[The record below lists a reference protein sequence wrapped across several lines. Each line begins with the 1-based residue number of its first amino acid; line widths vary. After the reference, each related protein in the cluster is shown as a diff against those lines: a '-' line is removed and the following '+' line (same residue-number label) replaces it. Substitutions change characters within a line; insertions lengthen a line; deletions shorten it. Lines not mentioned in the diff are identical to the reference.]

1 MHTSPLLH
9 AQPTLP
15 AAASKPAYS
24 TILSSSIYTTSLYTV
39 TIIIAGFLLV
49 CLTETLTFLTSPHG
63 NLFTKATWL
72 LFLFISALVYL
83 ACILGSDP
91 AFDIMEWLFYNTLFR
106 LFVIAFTALEWLFDC
121 RIMQWITGGWRF
133 GVWLEKC
140 WAVRWIDE
148 WLGDD

>member
-1 MHTSPLLH
+1 M
-9 AQPTLP
+9 P
-15 AAASKPAYS
+15 AAASKPAAS
-24 TILSSSIYTTSLYTV
+24 IILGSLFHLAGTFIV
-39 TIIIAGFLLV
+39 TIIIAGFVLV
-49 CLTETLTFLTSPHG
+49 CLTETLTFVTSPHG
-63 NLFTKATWL
+63 NLFTKAAWL

-91 AFDIMEWLFYNTLFR
+91 AFNIMEWLFYNTLFR
-106 LFVIAFTALEWLFDC
+106 LFVIAFNALEWLFDC